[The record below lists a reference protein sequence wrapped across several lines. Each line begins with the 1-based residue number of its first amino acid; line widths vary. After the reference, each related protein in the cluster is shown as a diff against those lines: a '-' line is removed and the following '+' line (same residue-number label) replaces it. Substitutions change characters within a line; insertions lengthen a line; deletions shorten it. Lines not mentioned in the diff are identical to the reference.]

1 MKAIDILEFIERE
14 GDIAV
19 HVPIDAGVGELF
31 GVEVL
36 RTSGKENIRP
46 EFLEWLKALDLEVWK
61 ISADDDEIR
70 IDCKPKKFE
79 GTAEESGHEETG
91 TDPEEPDKGTD
102 PGETDKSADPEEA
115 AVDEDEEKNK
125 DARAQKPVSPLY
137 SRICT
142 VCGKEFKAKSG
153 AAKICPECRA
163 SGRKKGD
170 KEVKELAAELF
181 DTER

>member
-1 MKAIDILEFIERE
+1 MKAIEVLELIERE

-46 EFLEWLKALDLEVWK
+46 EFLEWLKALDLEVRK
-61 ISADDDEIR
+61 ISAGDDEIR

-102 PGETDKSADPEEA
+102 PEETDKSTGPEET
-115 AVDEDEEKNK
+115 AVDEDEEKTK
-125 DARAQKPVSPLY
+125 MRGAQKPISPLY

-153 AAKICPECRA
+153 AAKSCPECRA
-163 SGRKKGD
+163 SGRKKGE

-181 DTER
+181 DADK

>member
-1 MKAIDILEFIERE
+1 MKVIDALEFIERK
-14 GDIAV
+14 GGIAV

-61 ISADDDEIR
+61 ISADVNEIR
-70 IDCKPKKFE
+70 IDCKPEKFE
-79 GTAEESGHEETG
+79 KETQESRQEETVADPEETDKS
-91 TDPEEPDKGTD
+91 TDPEET
-102 PGETDKSADPEEA
+102 

-142 VCGKEFKAKSG
+142 ACGKEFKAKSG
-153 AAKICPECRA
+153 AAKICPECKT
-163 SGRKKGD
+163 SGKKKED
-170 KEVKELAAELF
+170 KTVKELAADLF